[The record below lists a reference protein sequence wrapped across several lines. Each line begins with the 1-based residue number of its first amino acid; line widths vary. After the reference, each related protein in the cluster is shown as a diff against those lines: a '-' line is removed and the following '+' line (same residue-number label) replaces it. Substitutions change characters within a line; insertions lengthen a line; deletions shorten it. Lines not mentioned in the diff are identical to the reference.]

1 MNKPLLQRQFP
12 AIIWLKN
19 FLVAG
24 FIAGITGCFFED
36 EADLSITEGADL
48 FDETG
53 LLTYE
58 ITLADEDWAT
68 LSYEGKKLSV
78 LAGGCKRFS
87 EYTQFRGRVDVDNT
101 TLQDVQIRKK
111 GSLGSLSSSR
121 PSLKLDFGSG
131 DINDDRTFR
140 GERHVTLNNN
150 HQSPALIEQCLS
162 YYVFNKAGINAP
174 KCNFARVVAQGVS
187 KGIYTHV
194 EDIKKP
200 FLERTFGEKNGN
212 LYEGNESDFTN
223 ALVARFEKKATND
236 ISDISDLNAV
246 VELIENGSTDLYNAL
261 DQYIDMD
268 KFITFAAVEALVGH
282 YDSYTGGQS
291 NFYVYHNPVDDKF
304 HFIPWGTD
312 QTFKDRL
319 GSGYPESVFLGNHL
333 MYNLWPLADFRQ
345 RYDIRMQELLTDVW
359 DETEL
364 KSLADQYAALTEA
377 NSGFTQDV
385 KDFIDGQRAKI
396 TAELGD
402 DSRSWPKDVRNEVPV
417 SDTPECK
424 TLEDITGEFEGTT
437 NGYQVADFDAEFTF
451 DYRIPGES
459 VTLVAEPGAFLS
471 NLWAGED
478 SSLTEQF
485 MSVGKISFSKNMD
498 DGDVFWITLVMPL
511 DVFKPGEHP
520 LHAFDTFGVYGS
532 NNLGFLGFIGDG
544 MINLEEASLT
554 NGSNLKGT
562 LSGKLI
568 PQ

>member
-1 MNKPLLQRQFP
+1 MNKLLLQRPFP
-12 AIIWLKN
+12 VFIWLKSI
-19 FLVAG
+19 LIAG

-36 EADLSITEGADL
+36 EADLSITEGEDL

-58 ITLADEDWAT
+58 ITLAAEDWAT
-68 LSYEGKKLSV
+68 LSYEGKTLSV
-78 LAGGCKRFS
+78 LAGGCNRFA
-87 EYTQFRGRVDVDNT
+87 EYTQFRGRVVVDNT

-236 ISDISDLNAV
+236 SSDTSDLNAV
-246 VELIENGSTDLYNAL
+246 VELIENGSADLYNAL

-268 KFITFAAVEALVGH
+268 EFITFAAVEALVGH

-291 NFYVYHNPVDDKF
+291 NFYVYHNPVDGKF

-333 MYNLWPLADFRQ
+333 MDNLWTLIDFRQ
-345 RYDIRMQELLTDVW
+345 RYDTRMQELLTDVW

-364 KSLADQYAALTEA
+364 KSLADQYATLTEA

-459 VTLVAEPGAFLS
+459 VTLEAEPGKFLS
-471 NLWAGED
+471 NLWAGQD

-485 MSVGKISFSKNMD
+485 IPVGKISFSKNMD
-498 DGDVFWITLVMPL
+498 DGDIFWITLVMPL

>member
-1 MNKPLLQRQFP
+1 MNIPLVGTCFN
-12 AIIWLKN
+12 AAY
-19 FLVAG
+19 LVRAALISVLLFG
-24 FIAGITGCFFED
+24 LSGCFFED

-48 FDETG
+48 FDETV

-58 ITLADEDWAT
+58 ITLADDDWST
-68 LSYEGKKLSV
+68 LAYEGKTLSL
-78 LAGGCKRFS
+78 LAGGCNRFT

-101 TLQDVQIRKK
+101 SLQDVQIRKK
-111 GSLGSLSSSR
+111 GSLGSLSSTR

-131 DINDDRTFR
+131 DINDDRTLR

-150 HQSPALIEQCLS
+150 HQSPAIIEQCLS
-162 YYVFNKAGINAP
+162 YYVFNKAGIHAP
-174 KCNFARVVAQGVS
+174 RCNFARVVTQGVS

-200 FLERTFGEKNGN
+200 FLERTFGAKSGN

-223 ALVARFEKKATND
+223 VLVGLFEKKSTND
-236 ISDISDLNAV
+236 SVETTDLNAV
-246 VELIENGSTDLYNAL
+246 VDLIETGSADLYNAL

-291 NFYVYHNPVDDKF
+291 NFYVYHNPGDDRF

-333 MYNLWPLADFRQ
+333 MDNLWSLADFRQ
-345 RYDIRMQELLTDVW
+345 RYDTRMQELMTDVW

-364 KSLADQYAALTEA
+364 KSLADQYATLTEA

-437 NGYQVADFDAEFTF
+437 NGYQVADSP
-451 DYRIPGES
+451 RI
-459 VTLVAEPGAFLS
+459 
-471 NLWAGED
+471 W
-478 SSLTEQF
+478 
-485 MSVGKISFSKNMD
+485 
-498 DGDVFWITLVMPL
+498 
-511 DVFKPGEHP
+511 
-520 LHAFDTFGVYGS
+520 
-532 NNLGFLGFIGDG
+532 
-544 MINLEEASLT
+544 
-554 NGSNLKGT
+554 
-562 LSGKLI
+562 
-568 PQ
+568 